1 MANFDEYKTKYVTAE
16 QMAKTITEVHDY
28 EHEKLK
34 PHLSD
39 ITKSVN
45 KAQQLLN
52 ATKESEDGT
61 DVKPTDYWATSEDRQ
76 ALQQAIETA
85 NGVISSGTED
95 QGEIESAK
103 QTIDDAIDQFEQK
116 RKLGTYET
124 PESLSEL
131 RSKVAEAQQ
140 DLSSVTVSKDGSDV
154 TADNKWVTSDEQ
166 SAFNS
171 AIESANSV
179 LQKENP
185 KEQEITE
192 ALSALASAK
201 ETFDSAKKDGTKT
214 TEQAKQELDSA
225 VEDAQST
232 LSGATRSADGTDV
245 EPPAQWVDE
254 ETYDALQQAITDAQ
268 ALNENSSAE
277 DVADAKRKLD
287 EAKQA
292 FEKAK
297 KPGTKAPAD
306 AKEKLQTKTGEA
318 ESLLSS
324 ATKSTDGSDVSSDQ
338 KWVNDSTY
346 DALQQ
351 AITKAQGLTS
361 QDSPDAGEVQSAQSE
376 LESAMSAF
384 EAAKKD
390 GLKASETT
398 KSEHS
403 SKVNEAQGLL
413 DSVVSSADGS
423 DVTADKEWVDTEKYQ
438 ELSDA
443 IDEANTLKSKSD
455 ASEEELNAS
464 KQRLESAIQNVND
477 NKAAGT
483 KVTDAHKAEMTE
495 KLSEAQTLLGTATAS
510 EDGSDVTPENYWVE
524 QDVYDNLKNAIDAL
538 TTLSQSDNA
547 SDAAVQSALSTLES
561 ASTAFRDGKKPG
573 TKSGFQPGTDLP
585 SISWDDLSSWADDIV
600 ANPKK
605 YSELIGQTKDVEL
618 VGLGSHK
625 IRIAGIAHDDLSD
638 GSGKAPITWEFAD
651 IIEEHRMNSSN
662 TTSGGWEATEMRSQ
676 EMEKIYN
683 ALPAELKAKVVKVKK
698 KTYNKITVASNP
710 QTTVA
715 TGSELT
721 TTDDYVWL
729 FSASEV
735 GKKTN
740 YSSSSG
746 AKDGENDY
754 PIVSGEG
761 DIYDVYSKN
770 DTLANHIK
778 QHQGANDW
786 WWLRSI
792 SVTSASGAGAY
803 FRAVTSNGLVDSG
816 TSASYTSGGVA
827 PGFCTK

>member
-1 MANFDEYKTKYVTAE
+1 MPDYNEYKNKLIFADGIASLIVKVHEYE
-16 QMAKTITEVHDY
+16 TIN
-28 EHEKLK
+28 LK
-34 PHLSD
+34 NTLAD
-39 ITKSVN
+39 ITSSII
-45 KAQQLLN
+45 KAQSLLDS
-52 ATKESEDGT
+52 TKESVDGN
-61 DVKPTDYWATSEDRQ
+61 DVKPSEYWT
-76 ALQQAIETA
+76 
-85 NGVISSGTED
+85 
-95 QGEIESAK
+95 
-103 QTIDDAIDQFEQK
+103 
-116 RKLGTYET
+116 
-124 PESLSEL
+124 
-131 RSKVAEAQQ
+131 
-140 DLSSVTVSKDGSDV
+140 
-154 TADNKWVTSDEQ
+154 
-166 SAFNS
+166 
-171 AIESANSV
+171 
-179 LQKENP
+179 
-185 KEQEITE
+185 
-192 ALSALASAK
+192 
-201 ETFDSAKKDGTKT
+201 DSA
-214 TEQAKQELDSA
+214 A
-225 VEDAQST
+225 
-232 LSGATRSADGTDV
+232 R
-245 EPPAQWVDE
+245 
-254 ETYDALQQAITDAQ
+254 ETLQQAITAAQRVVSSATEDQGTIDSAKKAIDDAIKEFQSAMRSGTYSKPSNLSELRQKLTEANADLNSVSVSEDGSDIEKGMQWVTSEDKATFTSAINDAQQTADKEMPSEDDIAQ
-268 ALNENSSAE
+268 ALSALE
-277 DVADAKRKLD
+277 S
-287 EAKQA
+287 AKQA
-292 FEKAK
+292 FEEAK
-297 KPGTKAPAD
+297 KPGTKAPTD
-306 AKEKLQTKTGEA
+306 AKEKLQTKTSEA

-324 ATKSTDGSDVSSDQ
+324 ATKSTDGTDVTSDQ
-338 KWVNDSTY
+338 KWVDDSTY

-384 EAAKKD
+384 ESAKKD

-403 SKVNEAQGLL
+403 SKVDEAQGLL

-464 KQRLESAIQNVND
+464 KQRLESAMQDVND

-585 SISWDDLSSWADDIV
+585 SISWDDLSSWADDMV
-600 ANPKK
+600 EHPEK

-618 VGLGSHK
+618 IGLGSHK

-651 IIEEHRMNSSN
+651 IIEEHRMNSSD
-662 TTSGGWEATEMRSQ
+662 TTAGGWEATEMRSE

-698 KTYNKITVASNP
+698 KTYNKITVSSNP

-740 YSSSSG
+740 YSS
-746 AKDGENDY
+746 DGDNSY
-754 PIVSGEG
+754 PIVPGEG
-761 DIYDVYSKN
+761 DIYDFYSKN
-770 DTLANHIK
+770 DTRANHIK

-792 SVTSASGAGAY
+792 SVFSASSAGTH
-803 FRAVTSNGLVDSG
+803 FRIVHSNGTVDSPNN
-816 TSASYTSGGVA
+816 ASNTNGGVA